1 MTYTYE
7 YPHPAVTTDIVI
19 LTVLDGALK
28 VLLIKRGMEPFKGK
42 WALPGGFAKIDES
55 LDTCAARELEE
66 EAGIKGVYLEQLYTF
81 GGINRDPRERVISV
95 AYYALIPGKNVTL
108 EAGTDADEAEWFAVD
123 DVPELSFDHAEVLGM
138 ACKRLA
144 AKMDYSTVGFK
155 LMPDEF
161 TLSYLQDVY
170 EKATDKPR
178 DKRNFRK
185 WVFSLNVIEAT
196 GKKYSSGPHRPAML
210 YRVINPEDVKNIR

>member
-7 YPHPAVTTDIVI
+7 YPHPAVTTDVVI

-28 VLLIKRGMEPFKGK
+28 VLLIKRGMDPFKGK
-42 WALPGGFAKIDES
+42 WALPGGFVKIDES
-55 LDTCAARELEE
+55 VDTCAVRELEE
-66 EAGIKGVYLEQLYTF
+66 EAGIKDVYLEQLYTF
-81 GGINRDPRERVISV
+81 GRVNRDPRERVISV
-95 AYYALIPGKNVTL
+95 AYYALIPGDDVELK
-108 EAGTDADEAEWFAVD
+108 AGTDAAEAKWF
-123 DVPELSFDHAEVLGM
+123 DVSELPELSFDHSEILAM
-138 ACKRLA
+138 ARQRLA
-144 AKMDYSTVGFK
+144 AKMDYSTVGLK

-185 WVFSLNVIEAT
+185 WIFSLNVIEAT
-196 GKKYSSGPHRPAML
+196 GKKFSSGPHRPAML
-210 YRVINPEDVKNIR
+210 YKVINPEEVRNIR

>member
-7 YPHPAVTTDIVI
+7 YPHPAVTTDVVI

-42 WALPGGFAKIDES
+42 WALPGGFVKIDES

-81 GGINRDPRERVISV
+81 GSLNRDPRERVISV
-95 AYYALIPGKNVTL
+95 AYYALIPGKNVKL

-123 DVPELSFDHAEVLGM
+123 DLPSLSFDHSDILNM
-138 ACKRLA
+138 ARKRLA

-185 WVFSLNVIEAT
+185 WVFSLDVIEAT

-210 YRVINPEDVKNIR
+210 YRVINPKDVKNIR

>member
-7 YPHPAVTTDIVI
+7 YPHPAVATDVVI

-28 VLLIKRGMEPFKGK
+28 VLLIKRGMDPFKGR
-42 WALPGGFAKIDES
+42 WALPGGFVKIDES
-55 LDTCAARELEE
+55 VDTCAVRELEE
-66 EAGIKGVYLEQLYTF
+66 EAGIKDVYLEQLYTF
-81 GGINRDPRERVISV
+81 GRVDRDPRERVISV
-95 AYYALIPGKNVTL
+95 AYYALIPGEDVELK
-108 EAGTDADEAEWFAVD
+108 AGTDAAEAEWFDVD
-123 DVPELSFDHAEVLGM
+123 DLPDLSFDHAEILNM
-138 ACKRLA
+138 ARQRLA
-144 AKMDYSTVGFK
+144 AKMDYSTVGLK

-185 WVFSLNVIEAT
+185 WIFSLDVIEAT
-196 GKKYSSGPHRPAML
+196 GKKFSKGPHRPAML
-210 YRVINPEDVKNIR
+210 YRVINPTEVRNIR